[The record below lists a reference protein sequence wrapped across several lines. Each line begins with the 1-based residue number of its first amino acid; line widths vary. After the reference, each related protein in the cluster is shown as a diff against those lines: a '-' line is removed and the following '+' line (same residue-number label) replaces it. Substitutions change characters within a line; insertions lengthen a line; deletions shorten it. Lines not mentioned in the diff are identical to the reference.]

1 MHFLYCVSAE
11 LARLRCLQYAHITE
25 VKPLAFPEVS
35 WLQALQHDEQGEPGA
50 SPSCP
55 PPPPPP
61 RAHMNHCA
69 APLGVTRPQPSKVR
83 NSPVLR
89 SNPCFSGFAQPSSG
103 LQVLHSRSYVTQY
116 LELGS

>member
-55 PPPPPP
+55 PPPPSPTST
-61 RAHMNHCA
+61 HESLCCA
-69 APLGVTRPQPSKVR
+69 SRGYAPSAFQGSQFTCP
-83 NSPVLR
+83 
-89 SNPCFSGFAQPSSG
+89 AQ
-103 LQVLHSRSYVTQY
+103 
-116 LELGS
+116 